1 MGTLMTVELTF
12 TEKMLA
18 TSPADPATY
27 EQYIIKKAEE
37 KGIEVDKK
45 DEIKTLKNKSKEEE
59 EEEQEEEEIPEER
72 TMIFHKEEDGSP
84 FIYSY
89 MIKGHQKTACE
100 ALRKI
105 AGTESEKV
113 KSYTK
118 AIDTRIFVNSSN
130 IEPMPVQYR
139 SIFPMH
145 IPLFLPAGGVIGERK
160 TESRRMDFFAR
171 PMRGQTMRGPRITIL
186 KSETAPI
193 GTKIGFVIKTL
204 DDKLRDAIEEWLE
217 YGAEYGLGAWR
228 NAGWG
233 KFEYKILEEIKE

>member
-1 MGTLMTVELTF
+1 MATIMTVELTF

-27 EQYIIKKAEE
+27 EKYIIGKATE

-45 DEIKTLKNKSKEEE
+45 DEIKTLKNKSEEE
-59 EEEQEEEEIPEER
+59 GEVEEEAISEER
-72 TMIFHKEEDGSP
+72 TMIFHREDDGKP

-89 MIKGHQKTACE
+89 MIKGHHKTACE
-100 ALRKI
+100 ALRKVS
-105 AGTESEKV
+105 GTESEKI

-118 AIDTRIFVNSSN
+118 AIDLRIFVNSSN
-130 IEPMPVQYR
+130 VSPMPAPHR

-145 IPLFLPAGGVIGERK
+145 IPLVLPKDGIMEFL
-160 TESRRMDFFAR
+160 AR
-171 PMRGQTMRGPRITIL
+171 PMKGQTMRGPRITIL
-186 KSETAPI
+186 KSETVPI
-193 GTKIGFVIKTL
+193 GTKIGFVIKTI

-233 KFEYKILEEIKE
+233 KFSYKILDETKE